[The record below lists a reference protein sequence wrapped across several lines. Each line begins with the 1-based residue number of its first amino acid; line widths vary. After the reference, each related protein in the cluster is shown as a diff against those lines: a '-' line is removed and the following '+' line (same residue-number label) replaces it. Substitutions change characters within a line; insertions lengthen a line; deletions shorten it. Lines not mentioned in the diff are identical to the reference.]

1 MSLPIYIYIYII
13 NVDTDTINNFTR
25 VSFGSSM
32 IKLEFINQPMQG
44 KKFYSLMYGPKTQF
58 ENCTHTSQITGQ
70 FSGTNSLSLSLDYDV
85 ENTSICFI
93 LEANNNT
100 RSVRVEGIHTPSS
113 GNCS

>member
-1 MSLPIYIYIYII
+1 M
-13 NVDTDTINNFTR
+13 VNNFTR

-32 IKLEFINQPMQG
+32 INLEFINQPMKG
-44 KKFYSLMYGPKTQF
+44 KKFCSLMHGPKTQD
-58 ENCTHTSQITGQ
+58 CTHVSKITGE
-70 FSGTNSLSLSLDYDV
+70 FSDTNSLSLPLNYDV

-100 RSVRVEGIHTPSS
+100 RSVHVEGIHTPFS